1 MVSSVNSLANM
12 EYMLYGGASGLNA
25 NTPSYLNGYRANT
38 GFYGNYYNPY
48 MYGYNNGYY
57 NTNPMQQ
64 SVFNTQA
71 STAEAVNNPQT
82 IGSAN
87 DWNTLGEYY
96 IKGQNPSESLGAAA
110 IGGAAFGM
118 MTNLRFFAHP
128 WNSLSTI
135 GKVEKTFADV
145 KKKGTKMYE
154 LWSNPETHKLMTDA
168 YARMHKLE
176 GGAKSRLGLFKSR
189 IDKTTYKAL
198 KSEME
203 AALKS
208 GDKKAIATAT
218 EKIRVATNA
227 KTGYIPQAWN
237 KLKVAMGGKPSKT
250 IAERTTGE
258 AISQAV
264 GKNLTEKG
272 TALGL
277 KGQFKHSLKG
287 QGGVGGALM
296 FGMEY
301 LFDWGKIKA
310 AFSKDSSTGWTQV
323 GQTTAKGLGSLIGWT
338 AGEAVGSWA
347 GAKLGAALGTAVA
360 PGVGTAIGA
369 IAGLVCGSI
378 GVALAGKFT
387 RKIVGEDVGA
397 KAEVENMKKTPEG
410 QAQLLQ
416 LTAQQVM
423 TDKKLDP
430 KVALAL
436 QNIVSQ
442 ANA

>member
-48 MYGYNNGYY
+48 MMQGYY
-57 NTNPMQQ
+57 
-64 SVFNTQA
+64 
-71 STAEAVNNPQT
+71 NNPQT
-82 IGSAN
+82 GSVFSNQSGTAQAKTSN
-87 DWNTLGEYY
+87 VSFNGDWNTLGDYY
-96 IKGQNPSESLGAAA
+96 IKGQSPSESIGSAA

-154 LWSNPETHKLMTDA
+154 LWRNPETHKLMTDA

-176 GGAKSRLGLFKSR
+176 GGANRWRLGLFKAR
-189 IDKTTYKAL
+189 LDKDYGRL
-198 KSEME
+198 KSEMIS
-203 AALKS
+203 ALES
-208 GDKKAIATAT
+208 GDPKRIATAT

>member
-1 MVSSVNSLANM
+1 MVSSIGSLANM
-12 EYMLYGGASGLNA
+12 EYMLYGGASGMNA
-25 NTPSYLNGYRANT
+25 NTPSYMNGYRANT

-48 MYGYNNGYY
+48 MYGAYS
-57 NTNPMQQ
+57 TNPNSQ
-64 SVFNTQA
+64 SVFSSA
-71 STAEAVNNPQT
+71 SPAATNNASAQT
-82 IGSAN
+82 FGSAK
-87 DWNTLGEYY
+87 DWNTLGDYY
-96 IKGQNPSESLGAAA
+96 IKGQSPSESIGGAA

-118 MTNLRFFAHP
+118 MTNLRFIAHP

-145 KKKGTKMYE
+145 RKKGTKMYE
-154 LWSNPETHKLMTDA
+154 LWRNPETHKLMTDA

-176 GGAKSRLGLFKSR
+176 GGANRWRLGLFKAR
-189 IDKTTYKAL
+189 LDKDYGRL
-198 KSEME
+198 KSEMIS
-203 AALKS
+203 ALES
-208 GDKKAIATAT
+208 GDPKRIATAT

-250 IAERTTGE
+250 IAERLADKG

-272 TALGL
+272 VQLGL
-277 KGQFKHSLKG
+277 KDQFKHSLKG
-287 QGGVGGALM
+287 QGGLGGVAM
-296 FGMEY
+296 FGLEY
-301 LFDWGKIKA
+301 VLDWSKIKS
-310 AFSKDSSTGWTQV
+310 AFAKDDSTGWTQV

-378 GVALAGKFT
+378 GCALAGKLT
-387 RKIVGEDVGA
+387 RKIVGEDVGT
-397 KAEVENMKKTPEG
+397 KAEVENMKKTPQG

-416 LTAQQVM
+416 LTAQQAM
-423 TDKKLDP
+423 ADKKLDP
-430 KVALAL
+430 KVALAI
-436 QNIVSQ
+436 QNIAAQ
-442 ANA
+442 ASA

>member
-48 MYGYNNGYY
+48 MMQGYY
-57 NTNPMQQ
+57 
-64 SVFNTQA
+64 
-71 STAEAVNNPQT
+71 NNPQT
-82 IGSAN
+82 GSVFSNQSGTAQAKTSN
-87 DWNTLGEYY
+87 VSFNGDWNTLGDYY
-96 IKGQNPSESLGAAA
+96 IKGQSPSGSIGSAA
-110 IGGAAFGM
+110 IGGAAFGL
-118 MTNLRFFAHP
+118 MTNLRFIAHP

-145 KKKGTKMYE
+145 RKKGTKMYE
-154 LWSNPETHKLMTDA
+154 LWRNPETHKLMTDA

-176 GGAKSRLGLFKSR
+176 GGANRWRLGLFKAR
-189 IDKTTYKAL
+189 LDKDYGRL
-198 KSEME
+198 KSEMIS
-203 AALKS
+203 ALES
-208 GDKKAIATAT
+208 GDPKRIATAT

-237 KLKVAMGGKPSKT
+237 KLKVAMGGEASKT
-250 IAERTTGE
+250 IAERIADKG

-272 TALGL
+272 VQLGL
-277 KGQFKHSLKG
+277 KDQFKHSLKG
-287 QGGVGGALM
+287 QGGLGGVAM
-296 FGMEY
+296 FGLEY
-301 LFDWGKIKA
+301 VLDWSKIKS
-310 AFSKDSSTGWTQV
+310 AFAKDDSTGWTQV
-323 GQTTAKGLGSLIGWT
+323 GQTTARGLGSLIGWT
-338 AGEAVGSWA
+338 AGEAVGTWA
-347 GAKLGAALGTAVA
+347 GAKLGAIAGTAIA

-378 GVALAGKFT
+378 GCALAGKLT

-416 LTAQQVM
+416 LTAQQAM
-423 TDKKLDP
+423 SDKKLDP

-436 QNIVSQ
+436 QNIAGQFS
-442 ANA
+442 A

>member
-48 MYGYNNGYY
+48 MMQGYY
-57 NTNPMQQ
+57 
-64 SVFNTQA
+64 
-71 STAEAVNNPQT
+71 NNPQT
-82 IGSAN
+82 GSVFSNQSGTAQAKTSN
-87 DWNTLGEYY
+87 VSFNGDWNTLGDYY
-96 IKGQNPSESLGAAA
+96 IKGQSPSESIGSAA
-110 IGGAAFGM
+110 IGGAAFGL
-118 MTNLRFFAHP
+118 MTNLRFIAHP

-145 KKKGTKMYE
+145 RKKGTKMYE
-154 LWSNPETHKLMTDA
+154 LWRNPETHKLMTDA

-176 GGAKSRLGLFKSR
+176 GGANRWRLGLFKAR
-189 IDKTTYKAL
+189 LDKDYGRL
-198 KSEME
+198 KSEMIS
-203 AALKS
+203 ALES
-208 GDKKAIATAT
+208 GDPKRIATAT

-237 KLKVAMGGKPSKT
+237 KLKVAMGGKPAKT
-250 IAERTTGE
+250 VAERIADKG

-264 GKNLTEKG
+264 SKNLTEKG
-272 TALGL
+272 VQLGL
-277 KGQFKHSLKG
+277 KDQFKHSLKG
-287 QGGVGGALM
+287 QGGLGGVAM
-296 FGMEY
+296 FGLEY
-301 LFDWGKIKA
+301 IFDWGKIKS

-378 GVALAGKFT
+378 GCALAGKFT

-416 LTAQQVM
+416 LTAQQAM
-423 TDKKLDP
+423 SDKKLDP

>member
-1 MVSSVNSLANM
+1 MVSSIGSLANM
-12 EYMLYGGASGLNA
+12 EYMLYGGASGMNA
-25 NTPSYLNGYRANT
+25 NTPSYMNGYRANT

-48 MYGYNNGYY
+48 MYDSY
-57 NTNPMQQ
+57 NTNPNSQ
-64 SVFNTQA
+64 SVFSSASPAATNNAQA
-71 STAEAVNNPQT
+71 QT
-82 IGSAN
+82 FGSAK
-87 DWNTLGEYY
+87 DWNTLGDYY
-96 IKGQNPSESLGAAA
+96 IKGQNPSESIGGAA
-110 IGGAAFGM
+110 IGGAAFGL
-118 MTNLRFFAHP
+118 MTNLRFIAHP

-154 LWSNPETHKLMTDA
+154 LWRNPETHKLMTDA

-189 IDKTTYKAL
+189 LDKATYDSL

-227 KTGYIPQAWN
+227 KTGYIPKGWN
-237 KLKVAMGGKPSKT
+237 KLKTAMGFNPSMSVAEK
-250 IAERTTGE
+250 IADKG
-258 AISQAV
+258 AISQSV
-264 GKNLTEKG
+264 SKNLTEKG

-277 KGQFKHSLKG
+277 KDQFKHSIKG
-287 QGGVGGALM
+287 QGGLGGALM

-301 LFDWGKIKA
+301 IFDWSKIKS
-310 AFSKDSSTGWTQV
+310 AFAKDSSTGWTQV

-369 IAGLVCGSI
+369 VAGLVCGSI
-378 GVALAGKFT
+378 GVALAGKLT
-387 RKIVGEDVGA
+387 RKIVGEDVGT
-397 KAEVENMKKTPEG
+397 KAEVENMKKTPQG

-416 LTAQQVM
+416 LTAQQAM
-423 TDKKLDP
+423 ADKKLDP
-430 KVALAL
+430 KVALAI
-436 QNIVSQ
+436 QNIASQ
-442 ANA
+442 ASA

>member
-12 EYMLYGGASGLNA
+12 EYMLYGGTSGLNA

-48 MYGYNNGYY
+48 IMQGYY
-57 NTNPMQQ
+57 
-64 SVFNTQA
+64 
-71 STAEAVNNPQT
+71 NNPQT
-82 IGSAN
+82 GSVFSNQSGTAQAKTSN
-87 DWNTLGEYY
+87 VSFNGDWNTLGDYY

-154 LWSNPETHKLMTDA
+154 LWRNPETHKLMTDA

-189 IDKTTYKAL
+189 IDEKTYNAL

-264 GKNLTEKG
+264 SKNLTEKG
-272 TALGL
+272 AALGL
-277 KGQFKHSLKG
+277 KDQFKHSLKG

-301 LFDWGKIKA
+301 LFDWSKIKA

-416 LTAQQVM
+416 LTAQQAM
-423 TDKKLDP
+423 SDKKLDP

-436 QNIVSQ
+436 QNIAGQFS
-442 ANA
+442 A

>member
-48 MYGYNNGYY
+48 MMQGYY
-57 NTNPMQQ
+57 
-64 SVFNTQA
+64 
-71 STAEAVNNPQT
+71 NNPQT
-82 IGSAN
+82 GSVFSNQSGTAQAKTSN
-87 DWNTLGEYY
+87 VSFNGDWNTLGDYY
-96 IKGQNPSESLGAAA
+96 IKGQSPSESIGSAA

-154 LWSNPETHKLMTDA
+154 LWRNPETHKLMTDA

-176 GGAKSRLGLFKSR
+176 GGAKSRLGLFKLR
-189 IDKTTYKAL
+189 FDKVDKKLYGDLKA
-198 KSEME
+198 EME

-264 GKNLTEKG
+264 SKNFTEKG
-272 TALGL
+272 AALGL
-277 KGQFKHSLKG
+277 KDQFKHSLKG

-296 FGMEY
+296 FGLEY
-301 LFDWGKIKA
+301 IFDWGKIKS

-338 AGEAVGSWA
+338 AGEAVGTWA
-347 GAKLGAALGTAVA
+347 GAKLGAIAGTAIA

-378 GVALAGKFT
+378 GCALAGKLT
-387 RKIVGEDVGA
+387 RKIVGEDVGT
-397 KAEVENMKKTPEG
+397 KVEVENMKKTPEG

-416 LTAQQVM
+416 LTASQAM
-423 TDKKLDP
+423 SDKKLDP

-436 QNIVSQ
+436 QNIAGQMS
-442 ANA
+442 A

>member
-12 EYMLYGGASGLNA
+12 EYMLYGGASGMNA
-25 NTPSYLNGYRANT
+25 NTPSYMNGYRANT

-48 MYGYNNGYY
+48 MYGSY
-57 NTNPMQQ
+57 NTNPNSQ
-64 SVFNTQA
+64 SVFSSA
-71 STAEAVNNPQT
+71 SPAATNNASAQT
-82 IGSAN
+82 FGSAK
-87 DWNTLGEYY
+87 DWNTLGDYY
-96 IKGQNPSESLGAAA
+96 IKGQNPSESIGGAA
-110 IGGAAFGM
+110 IGGAAFGL
-118 MTNLRFFAHP
+118 MTNLRFIAHP

-154 LWSNPETHKLMTDA
+154 LWRNPETHKLMTDA

-176 GGAKSRLGLFKSR
+176 GGANRWRLGLFKAR
-189 IDKTTYKAL
+189 LDKDYGRL
-198 KSEME
+198 KSEMIS
-203 AALKS
+203 ALES
-208 GDKKAIATAT
+208 GDPKRIATAT

-250 IAERTTGE
+250 IAERLADKG

-264 GKNLTEKG
+264 SKNFTEKG
-272 TALGL
+272 VALGL
-277 KGQFKHSLKG
+277 KDQFKHSLKG
-287 QGGVGGALM
+287 QGGVWGALM
-296 FGMEY
+296 FGLEY
-301 LFDWGKIKA
+301 IFDWGKIKS

-323 GQTTAKGLGSLIGWT
+323 GQTTARGLGSLIGWT

-347 GAKLGAALGTAVA
+347 GAKLGAIAGTAIA

-378 GVALAGKFT
+378 GCALAGKLT
-387 RKIVGEDVGA
+387 RKVVGEDVGT
-397 KAEVENMKKTPEG
+397 KVEVENMKKTPEG

-416 LTAQQVM
+416 LTASQAM
-423 TDKKLDP
+423 SDKKLDP

-436 QNIVSQ
+436 QNIAGQMS
-442 ANA
+442 A

>member
-1 MVSSVNSLANM
+1 
-12 EYMLYGGASGLNA
+12 
-25 NTPSYLNGYRANT
+25 
-38 GFYGNYYNPY
+38 
-48 MYGYNNGYY
+48 
-57 NTNPMQQ
+57 
-64 SVFNTQA
+64 
-71 STAEAVNNPQT
+71 
-82 IGSAN
+82 
-87 DWNTLGEYY
+87 
-96 IKGQNPSESLGAAA
+96 
-110 IGGAAFGM
+110 
-118 MTNLRFFAHP
+118 
-128 WNSLSTI
+128 
-135 GKVEKTFADV
+135 
-145 KKKGTKMYE
+145 
-154 LWSNPETHKLMTDA
+154 
-168 YARMHKLE
+168 
-176 GGAKSRLGLFKSR
+176 
-189 IDKTTYKAL
+189 
-198 KSEME
+198 ME

-264 GKNLTEKG
+264 SKNLTEKG
-272 TALGL
+272 AALGL
-277 KGQFKHSLKG
+277 KDQFKHSLKG

-296 FGMEY
+296 FGLEY
-301 LFDWGKIKA
+301 IFDWGKIKS

-378 GVALAGKFT
+378 GCALAGKLT
-387 RKIVGEDVGA
+387 RKIVGEDVGT
-397 KAEVENMKKTPEG
+397 KVEVENMKKTPEG

-416 LTAQQVM
+416 LTASQAM
-423 TDKKLDP
+423 SDKKLDP

-436 QNIVSQ
+436 QNIAGQMS
-442 ANA
+442 A

>member
-1 MVSSVNSLANM
+1 MVSSIGSLANM
-12 EYMLYGGASGLNA
+12 EYMLYGGASGMNA
-25 NTPSYLNGYRANT
+25 NTPSYMNGYRANT

-48 MYGYNNGYY
+48 MYGAYS
-57 NTNPMQQ
+57 TNPNSQ
-64 SVFNTQA
+64 SVFSSA
-71 STAEAVNNPQT
+71 SPAATNNASAQT
-82 IGSAN
+82 FGSAK
-87 DWNTLGEYY
+87 DWNTLGDYY
-96 IKGQNPSESLGAAA
+96 IKGQSPSESIGGAA

-145 KKKGTKMYE
+145 RKKGTKMYE
-154 LWSNPETHKLMTDA
+154 LWRNPETHKLMTDA

-176 GGAKSRLGLFKSR
+176 GGAKSRLGLFKLR
-189 IDKTTYKAL
+189 FDKVDKKLYGDLKA
-198 KSEME
+198 EME

-237 KLKVAMGGKPSKT
+237 KLKVTMGGKPAKT
-250 IAERTTGE
+250 VAERIDDAG

-264 GKNLTEKG
+264 SKNLTEKG
-272 TALGL
+272 TVLGL
-277 KGQFKHSLKG
+277 KDQFKHSLKG

-301 LFDWGKIKA
+301 IFDWSKIKS
-310 AFSKDSSTGWTQV
+310 AFAKDSSTGWTQV

-369 IAGLVCGSI
+369 VAGLVCGSI
-378 GVALAGKFT
+378 GVALAGKLT
-387 RKIVGEDVGA
+387 RKIVGEDVGT
-397 KAEVENMKKTPEG
+397 KAEVENMKKTPQG

-416 LTAQQVM
+416 LTAQQAM
-423 TDKKLDP
+423 ADKKLDP
-430 KVALAL
+430 KVALAI
-436 QNIVSQ
+436 QNIATQ
-442 ANA
+442 ASA

>member
-12 EYMLYGGASGLNA
+12 EYMLYGGTSGLNA
-25 NTPSYLNGYRANT
+25 TTPSYLNGYRANT

-48 MYGYNNGYY
+48 MMQGYY
-57 NTNPMQQ
+57 
-64 SVFNTQA
+64 
-71 STAEAVNNPQT
+71 NNPQT
-82 IGSAN
+82 GSVFSNQSGTAQAKTSN
-87 DWNTLGEYY
+87 VSFNGDWNTLGDYY
-96 IKGQNPSESLGAAA
+96 IKGQSPSESIGSAA

-118 MTNLRFFAHP
+118 MTNLRFIAHP
-128 WNSLSTI
+128 WNSFTTI

-154 LWSNPETHKLMTDA
+154 LWRNPETHKLMTDA

-176 GGAKSRLGLFKSR
+176 GGAQSRLGLFKLR
-189 IDKTTYKAL
+189 LDKVDKKLYGNLKA
-198 KSEME
+198 EME

-227 KTGYIPQAWN
+227 KTGYIPQGWN

-264 GKNLTEKG
+264 SKNLTEKG
-272 TALGL
+272 AALGL
-277 KGQFKHSLKG
+277 KDQFKHSLKG

-301 LFDWGKIKA
+301 LFDWSKIKA

-323 GQTTAKGLGSLIGWT
+323 GQTTAKGLGSLVGWT

-416 LTAQQVM
+416 LTAQQAM
-423 TDKKLDP
+423 SDKKLDP

-436 QNIVSQ
+436 QNIAGQFS
-442 ANA
+442 A